1 MKPQPKI
8 ATCCYCSARTV
19 LKLTGKESHELACAS
34 CGAPLRYL
42 KPIPVETR
50 EDVKPSRRK
59 KAPTRY
65 KKKPKRRRKG
75 FFEWAIEELWDEV
88 EDFFD

>member
-8 ATCCYCSARTV
+8 ATCCYCGTRAV
-19 LKLTGKESHELACAS
+19 LKLTGTTSHELACAS
-34 CGAPLRYL
+34 CGAPLRFL

-50 EDVKPSRRK
+50 KDVKPSRRK
-59 KAPTRY
+59 SAPKRH
-65 KKKPKRRRKG
+65 KKKPKRKG
-75 FFEWAIEELWDEV
+75 FLAWVAEEIWDEV